1 VLLVESEYEASSLAH
16 QRGWVTALIDEMNTG
31 VLTWPNDPRQL
42 TFPDG
47 DPLAQTLDADE

>member
-1 VLLVESEYEASSLAH
+1 
-16 QRGWVTALIDEMNTG
+16 VTALIDEMNTG
-31 VLTWPNDPRQL
+31 VLSWPNDPRQL